1 MIFLSDLKPFT
12 EINKDDILIISFESA
27 FFAETLCLL
36 IFDVERI
43 SQ

>member
-1 MIFLSDLKPFT
+1 MIFLNDLKPFT
-12 EINKDDILIISFESA
+12 EINKDDIPIISFESA